1 MNVGHH
7 QKESDEA
14 VTDDGNISINS
25 SGVSG
30 LRRMRNIFY
39 SLGYVFVCYGVVCV
53 FRTNSGLSSSNSVY
67 K

>member
-1 MNVGHH
+1 
-7 QKESDEA
+7 